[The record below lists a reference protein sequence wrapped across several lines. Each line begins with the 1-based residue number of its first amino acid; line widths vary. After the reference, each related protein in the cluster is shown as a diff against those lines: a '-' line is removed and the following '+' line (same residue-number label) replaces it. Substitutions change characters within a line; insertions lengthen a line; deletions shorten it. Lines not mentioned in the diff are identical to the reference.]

1 MLKHNIKLDFVN
13 FVHHMVLQVHVA
25 WSWLTSL
32 VALESS
38 CFPQNY
44 LTMLDSITFSF
55 LVKIYYFCTKLFAL
69 LLF

>member
-1 MLKHNIKLDFVN
+1 MLKHNIKLDFIK
-13 FVHHMVLQVHVA
+13 FVHHMVLQVHVV
-25 WSWLTSL
+25 WSWLTLL

-55 LVKIYYFCTKLFAL
+55 LVKIS
-69 LLF
+69 